1 MKNIIVSIVL
11 TITLLAGGLTAK
23 ANPTK
28 AINEISEMDGVSSV
42 YISKAMLSL
51 FGSGVGQQF
60 SGVNIADIAGS
71 LNSINIIEINDHET
85 KDKAKNIINRIINS
99 KQLELLTRIKD
110 QKDNVNIY
118 ASVQGNIT
126 QYLLMVTDSQ
136 DELVLI
142 YLEGDIPLDKIAKL
156 TSE

>member
-1 MKNIIVSIVL
+1 MKNIIISIIL
-11 TITLLAGGLTAK
+11 TIIFLAGGLTAN

-28 AINEISEMDGVSSV
+28 AINEISEMDGVTSV

-51 FGSGVGQQF
+51 FGGGVGQQI

-71 LNSINIIEINDHET
+71 LNSINIIEIENKAT
-85 KDKAKNIINRIINS
+85 IDKAKNIIRRIINS

-110 QKDNVNIY
+110 QNDNVNIY

>member
-1 MKNIIVSIVL
+1 MKNIIVTIILIVTIL
-11 TITLLAGGLTAK
+11 TGGQTAN
-23 ANPTK
+23 ANPTQ
-28 AINEISEMDGVSSV
+28 AINEISEMDGVTSV

-51 FGSGVGQQF
+51 FGGGVGKQI

-71 LNSINIIEINDHET
+71 LNSINIIEIED
-85 KDKAKNIINRIINS
+85 KVAMDKAKNIINRIINA

-110 QKDNVNIY
+110 EEDNVNIY

-126 QYLLMVTDSQ
+126 KYLLMVTDSQ
-136 DELVLI
+136 DQLVLI